1 MQTAL
6 IIFGIW
12 VAVDAFI
19 VWCVNRWEGWVH
31 LQELHHEDQ
40 GTLWPPLNTTAHHP
54 VCAHQP

>member
-12 VAVDAFI
+12 VAVPAFI
-19 VWCVNRWEGWVH
+19 VWCVSRWEGWVH

-40 GTLWPPLNTTAHHP
+40 GTNWRNVDA
-54 VCAHQP
+54 AE